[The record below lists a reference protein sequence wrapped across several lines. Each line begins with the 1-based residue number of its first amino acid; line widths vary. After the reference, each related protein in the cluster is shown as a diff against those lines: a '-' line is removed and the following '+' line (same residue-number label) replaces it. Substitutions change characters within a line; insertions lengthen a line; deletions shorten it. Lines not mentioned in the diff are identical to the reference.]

1 MGVIQL
7 AKHTVPSLRDTVSP
21 EEWQTR
27 VDLAACY
34 RLADHFNWTH
44 MVFSHFSARVP
55 GEDGHFLLLPQGLVF
70 NEITA
75 SNLLKVNLKGEIVSK
90 SPYTLAKPAFV
101 IHSAIYHAPRK
112 DIQAAIHTHTIAGMA
127 LSALECGLLPL
138 TQGAIKLC
146 HKTGYHDYE
155 GHAVELE
162 ERERIARNLGN
173 GNMALILRNH
183 GLLTVGRTISE
194 AFYYMFHLEK
204 SASAQLAAMAC
215 NTPLRIP
222 PKSVV
227 DHAAEQSETMG
238 LTGNRGDE
246 IWPGMV
252 RMIEEK
258 DPSFR
263 D

>member
-1 MGVIQL
+1 MAVAAL
-7 AKHTVPSLRDTVSP
+7 AKHKVPSLRDSVSP

-34 RLADHFNWTH
+34 RLADHYGWTH
-44 MVFSHFSARVP
+44 LVFSHFSARVP
-55 GEDGHFLLLPQGLVF
+55 GEDGTFLLLPQGLRF
-70 NEITA
+70 TEITA
-75 SNLLKVNLKGEIVSK
+75 SNLVKVNLEGRIVGDT
-90 SPYTLAKPAFV
+90 PYDVAKPAFV
-101 IHSAIYHAPRK
+101 VHSAVYHSSRR
-112 DIQAAIHTHTIAGMA
+112 DIRAAIHTHTVAGMA
-127 LSALECGLLPL
+127 LSALECGLLPI
-138 TQGAIKLC
+138 TQGAIKLN

-155 GHAVELE
+155 GHAVELD
-162 ERERIARNLGN
+162 ERERIGRDLGN

-183 GLLTVGRTISE
+183 GLLTVGRTVSE

-204 SASAQLAAMAC
+204 SAAAQLAAMAC

-227 DHAAEQSETMG
+227 DHSAEQAQTMG

-246 IWPGMV
+246 IWPALI
-252 RMIEEK
+252 RLAEEK